1 MDFGDR
7 IHESC
12 FVWVL
17 IEINVG
23 VRKRRELSHCNER
36 VVVTVVELIGYHGNK
51 VFLVVEIGSVFTSGG
66 VDQKC
71 NIGRIVAT
79 Y

>member
-17 IEINVG
+17 VEENVSA
-23 VRKRRELSHCNER
+23 RRRRELRHCNER
-36 VVVTVVELIGYHGNK
+36 VVVTIVELIGYHGNK
-51 VFLVVEIGSVFTSGG
+51 VLLVVEIGSVFTSGG

-71 NIGRIVAT
+71 YVRWVVAT
-79 Y
+79 H